1 MDSSCIKDSATII
14 FGVKILTR
22 YGVDNIK
29 SISDLQRILVIQKKN
44 MTGFEPVTSCLWD
57 NRINAKQWSV

>member
-44 MTGFEPVTSCLWD
+44 MTGFEPVTSCL
-57 NRINAKQWSV
+57 